1 MSVNIHPFI
10 SHSMLAM
17 RGTVCLMSYS
27 HSEWCTFHHPCALP
41 TLSDKVTWL
50 PPLPLLSLE
59 RTPYPPARLTLVSGG
74 RCRPAATQ
82 RESQDLLCAL
92 RCKSFKGHIVTA
104 GEEQL
109 LQGEEEEGGGV
120 LSLRSSH
127 AGGGSCRFC
136 SCGGNL
142 GNLWLAAL
150 EHTHMH
156 RVALLPLTFVSSFSF
171 LTSFFSFCLLFLS
184 CIWFWSGGLM
194 NKAAMENS
202 HCKPP
207 NNNTLL
213 SRDVITYFT
222 HLVVAPPVRING

>member
-1 MSVNIHPFI
+1 
-10 SHSMLAM
+10 M

-109 LQGEEEEGGGV
+109 LQGEEEEGGGGLV
-120 LSLRSSH
+120 IEEQ
-127 AGGGSCRFC
+127 SCRRRKLQVLFLRWEFGKSLVGC
-136 SCGGNL
+136 S
-142 GNLWLAAL
+142 WT
-150 EHTHMH
+150 HTHAQSCI
-156 RVALLPLTFVSSFSF
+156 VAPHFCFQLFLSDLLLFFLPPFSF
-171 LTSFFSFCLLFLS
+171 L
-184 CIWFWSGGLM
+184 
-194 NKAAMENS
+194 
-202 HCKPP
+202 
-207 NNNTLL
+207 
-213 SRDVITYFT
+213 
-222 HLVVAPPVRING
+222 HLVLIRWVNEQGSHGEFSLQTAKQQHASFSWCHHVFHSFSGCSSSPDKWVEQCYY